1 MTTKM
6 EQNTWSVFFD
16 DRKYRNL
23 LGDLDD
29 LLTETK
35 TMYRQGYRPDVIDKQ
50 QQPKVESLTESF
62 KQFAINKMEDIKNKL
77 DTLTEQAQQDYNN
90 PQSEMLKRQDL
101 SAKIDLIDNT
111 EVIAMIVNADTTNT
125 TVYELKL
132 FQDAINKRFTE
143 SEKNKVAMSFE
154 TLKQNVLYPE
164 RNNDEYAQLE
174 YNYHVINQTG
184 MANSGVVVTENEY
197 GSVDFKTINDRYA
210 DAIKSVT
217 K

>member
-50 QQPKVESLTESF
+50 QQPKVEALTESF

-111 EVIAMIVNADTTNT
+111 EVIAMIVNADATNT

-132 FQDAINKRFTE
+132 LQDVINKRFTE

-164 RNNDEYAQLE
+164 RNDEFAQLE
-174 YNYHVINQTG
+174 YNYNVINQTG

>member
-1 MTTKM
+1 MTTTK

-29 LLTETK
+29 LLNETK
-35 TMYRQGYRPDVIDKQ
+35 TMYKQGYRPDVIDKQ
-50 QQPKVESLTESF
+50 QQPKVEALTESF
-62 KQFAINKMEDIKNKL
+62 KQFAINRMEDIKNKL
-77 DTLTEQAQQDYNN
+77 DTLTEQAQQDYSN

-101 SAKIDLIDNT
+101 SAKIDLLDNT
-111 EVIAMIVNADTTNT
+111 EVIAMIVNASATNT
-125 TVYELKL
+125 TVYEVKL
-132 FQDAINKRFTE
+132 FQDVINKRFTE

-164 RNNDEYAQLE
+164 RNNDEFAQLE
-174 YNYHVINQTG
+174 YNYNVINQTG

-197 GSVDFKTINDRYA
+197 GSVDFKMINDRYA
-210 DAIKSVT
+210 DAINSVT

>member
-29 LLTETK
+29 LLTATK

-50 QQPKVESLTESF
+50 QQPKVDALTESF

-77 DTLTEQAQQDYNN
+77 DTLTEQAQQDYSN
-90 PQSEMLKRQDL
+90 PQFEMLKRQDL
-101 SAKIDLIDNT
+101 SAQIDLLDNT
-111 EVIAMIVNADTTNT
+111 EVIAMIVNADATNT

-132 FQDAINKRFTE
+132 FQDVINKRFTE
-143 SEKNKVAMSFE
+143 NEKNKVAMSFE

-164 RNNDEYAQLE
+164 RNNDEFAQLE
-174 YNYHVINQTG
+174 YNYNVINQTG

>member
-35 TMYRQGYRPDVIDKQ
+35 TMYRQDYRPDVIDKQ
-50 QQPKVESLTESF
+50 QQPKVEALTESF

-111 EVIAMIVNADTTNT
+111 EVIAMIVNADATNT

-132 FQDAINKRFTE
+132 LQDVINKRFTE

-174 YNYHVINQTG
+174 YNYNVINQTG

>member
-1 MTTKM
+1 MTTTTK
-6 EQNTWSVFFD
+6 QNTWGVFFD

-50 QQPKVESLTESF
+50 QQPKVDALTESF

-111 EVIAMIVNADTTNT
+111 EVIAMIVNADATNT

-132 FQDAINKRFTE
+132 FQNAINKRFTE

-164 RNNDEYAQLE
+164 RNDEFAQLE
-174 YNYHVINQTG
+174 YNYNVINQTG

>member
-1 MTTKM
+1 MTTTTK
-6 EQNTWSVFFD
+6 QNTWGVFFD

-50 QQPKVESLTESF
+50 QQPKVEALTESF

-111 EVIAMIVNADTTNT
+111 EVIAIIVNADATNT

-132 FQDAINKRFTE
+132 LQDVINKRFTE

-164 RNNDEYAQLE
+164 RNDEFAQLE
-174 YNYHVINQTG
+174 YNYNVINQTG
-184 MANSGVVVTENEY
+184 MDNSGVVVTENEY

>member
-23 LGDLDD
+23 LGDLGD

-111 EVIAMIVNADTTNT
+111 EVIAMIVNADATNT

-132 FQDAINKRFTE
+132 FQDVINKRFTE
-143 SEKNKVAMSFE
+143 SEKNKVAMSFG

-174 YNYHVINQTG
+174 YNYNVINQTG

-197 GSVDFKTINDRYA
+197 GSVDFKKISDRYA
-210 DAIKSVT
+210 DAINSVT

>member
-1 MTTKM
+1 MTTTTK
-6 EQNTWSVFFD
+6 QNTWGVFFD

-50 QQPKVESLTESF
+50 QQPKVEALTESF

-111 EVIAMIVNADTTNT
+111 EVIAMIVNADATNT

-132 FQDAINKRFTE
+132 LQDVINKRFTE

-164 RNNDEYAQLE
+164 RNDEFAQLE
-174 YNYHVINQTG
+174 YNYNVINQTG
-184 MANSGVVVTENEY
+184 MDNSGVVVTENEY

>member
-1 MTTKM
+1 MTTTTK
-6 EQNTWSVFFD
+6 QNTWGVFFD

-50 QQPKVESLTESF
+50 QQPKVDALTESF

-111 EVIAMIVNADTTNT
+111 EVIAMIVNADATNT

-132 FQDAINKRFTE
+132 LQDVINKRFTE

-174 YNYHVINQTG
+174 YNYNVINQTG

>member
-1 MTTKM
+1 MTTTTKP
-6 EQNTWSVFFD
+6 NTWSVFFD

-29 LLTETK
+29 LLNETK
-35 TMYRQGYRPDVIDKQ
+35 TMYKQGYRPDVIDKQ
-50 QQPKVESLTESF
+50 QQPKVEALTESF

-77 DTLTEQAQQDYNN
+77 DTLTEQAQQDYSN

-101 SAKIDLIDNT
+101 SAKIDLLDNT
-111 EVIAMIVNADTTNT
+111 EVIAMIVNASATNT
-125 TVYELKL
+125 TVYEVKL
-132 FQDAINKRFTE
+132 FQDVINKRFTE
-143 SEKNKVAMSFE
+143 SEKNKVATSFE

-174 YNYHVINQTG
+174 YNYNVINQTG

-197 GSVDFKTINDRYA
+197 GSVDIKTVNDRYT
-210 DAIKSVT
+210 DAINSVT

>member
-50 QQPKVESLTESF
+50 QQPKVDALTESF

-111 EVIAMIVNADTTNT
+111 EVIAMIVNADATNT

-164 RNNDEYAQLE
+164 RNDEFAQLE
-174 YNYHVINQTG
+174 YNYNVINQTG

>member
-1 MTTKM
+1 MTTTTD
-6 EQNTWSVFFD
+6 QNTWSVFFD

-23 LGDLDD
+23 VGDLDD
-29 LLTETK
+29 LLNETK

-50 QQPKVESLTESF
+50 QRPKVEALTESF

-77 DTLTEQAQQDYNN
+77 DTLTEQAQQDYSN

-101 SAKIDLIDNT
+101 SAKIDLLDNT
-111 EVIAMIVNADTTNT
+111 EVIAMIVNASATNT
-125 TVYELKL
+125 TVYEVKL
-132 FQDAINKRFTE
+132 FQDVINKRFTE

-164 RNNDEYAQLE
+164 RNNDEFAQLE
-174 YNYHVINQTG
+174 YNYNVINQTG
-184 MANSGVVVTENEY
+184 MANSSVVVTENEY
-197 GSVDFKTINDRYA
+197 GSVDFKTISDRYT
-210 DAIKSVT
+210 DTINSVT

>member
-1 MTTKM
+1 MTTTTKP
-6 EQNTWSVFFD
+6 NTWSVFFD

-23 LGDLDD
+23 LGDLDG
-29 LLTETK
+29 LLNETK
-35 TMYRQGYRPDVIDKQ
+35 TMYKQGYRPDVIDKQ
-50 QQPKVESLTESF
+50 QQPKVEALTESF

-77 DTLTEQAQQDYNN
+77 DTLTEQAQQDYSN

-101 SAKIDLIDNT
+101 SAKIDLLDNT
-111 EVIAMIVNADTTNT
+111 EVIAMIVNASATNT
-125 TVYELKL
+125 TVYEVKL
-132 FQDAINKRFTE
+132 FQDVINKRFTE

-174 YNYHVINQTG
+174 YSYNVINQTG

-197 GSVDFKTINDRYA
+197 GSVDFKTINDRYT
-210 DAIKSVT
+210 DTINSVT

>member
-1 MTTKM
+1 MTTTTKP
-6 EQNTWSVFFD
+6 NTWSVFFD
-16 DRKYRNL
+16 DRKYKNL

-29 LLTETK
+29 LLNETK
-35 TMYRQGYRPDVIDKQ
+35 TMYKQGYRPDVIDKQ
-50 QQPKVESLTESF
+50 QQPKVEALTESF
-62 KQFAINKMEDIKNKL
+62 KQFAINKMEDIKNRL
-77 DTLTEQAQQDYNN
+77 DTLTEQAQQDYSN

-101 SAKIDLIDNT
+101 SVKIDLLDNT
-111 EVIAMIVNADTTNT
+111 EVIAMIVNASATNT
-125 TVYELKL
+125 TVYEVKL
-132 FQDAINKRFTE
+132 FQDVINKRFTE

-174 YNYHVINQTG
+174 YNYNVINQTG

-197 GSVDFKTINDRYA
+197 GSVDIKTVNDRYT
-210 DAIKSVT
+210 DAINSVT

>member
-35 TMYRQGYRPDVIDKQ
+35 TMFRQGYRPDVIDKQ
-50 QQPKVESLTESF
+50 QQPKVDALTESF

-111 EVIAMIVNADTTNT
+111 EVIAMIVNADATNT

-132 FQDAINKRFTE
+132 LQDVINKRFTE

-164 RNNDEYAQLE
+164 RNDEFAQLE
-174 YNYHVINQTG
+174 YNYNVINQTG

-197 GSVDFKTINDRYA
+197 GSVDFKTINDRYT
-210 DAIKSVT
+210 DTINSVT

>member
-1 MTTKM
+1 MTTTTK
-6 EQNTWSVFFD
+6 QNTWGVFFD

-50 QQPKVESLTESF
+50 QQPKVEALTESF

-111 EVIAMIVNADTTNT
+111 EVIAMIVNADATNT

-132 FQDAINKRFTE
+132 LQDVINKRFTE

-164 RNNDEYAQLE
+164 RNDEFAQLE
-174 YNYHVINQTG
+174 YNYNVINQTG

>member
-50 QQPKVESLTESF
+50 HQPKVESLTESF

-174 YNYHVINQTG
+174 YNYNVINQTG